1 MNEILKR
8 RHYNIDNYLRIRRKV
23 LTEQDEA
30 TKERMNRNKNSL
42 YKLLQYVTSKED
54 MLKLLEK
61 TIQKINFRKQHFF
74 NLSSEEK

>member
-1 MNEILKR
+1 LNEILKR
-8 RHYNIDNYLRIRRKV
+8 RYYNIDNYLRIRRKV
-23 LTEQDEA
+23 STEQDEA

-61 TIQKINFRKQHFF
+61 TIQKKKFPETA
-74 NLSSEEK
+74 LL